1 MRFFRFCWHLSN
13 NLNSAAIIFLFYLL
27 CCYVIYVV
35 IAAILFHIWYIFP
48 NFQSDNVVS
57 PEDVTVLADVVSS
70 PNLIRETEYFEI
82 LKNYFSEIKIE
93 DLSEKWTGFTAKRSE
108 IYNENLENL
117 EKIHEPAAVRSY
129 KIFYDS
135 VADLFSRKVIRGI
148 VVTAKKL

>member
-1 MRFFRFCWHLSN
+1 M
-13 NLNSAAIIFLFYLL
+13 
-27 CCYVIYVV
+27 
-35 IAAILFHIWYIFP
+35 
-48 NFQSDNVVS
+48 
-57 PEDVTVLADVVSS
+57 VSS

-108 IYNENLENL
+108 IYNENLENF